1 MLPKQFRLKNNK
13 AFEATY
19 FQRKVIANELLIMY
33 LGKEKKE
40 LSSPTKFGFVVSKKF
55 HKRAVKRNRVKRL
68 LRECIRLSIKD
79 NNLKNL
85 NKYMSV
91 ILIPKANSNIYSAKR
106 QNVQEKFEELLVKV
120 K

>member
-1 MLPKQFRLKNNK
+1 M
-13 AFEATY
+13 
-19 FQRKVIANELLIMY
+19 
-33 LGKEKKE
+33 
-40 LSSPTKFGFVVSKKF
+40 
-55 HKRAVKRNRVKRL
+55 NRV
-68 LRECIRLSIKD
+68 IVPIKLHPHVETSLFSQTVRY

-106 QNVQEKFEELLVKV
+106 PNVQEKFEELLVKV